1 MDTIILYGVREV
13 AVGQYE
19 MFSQNFGHWV
29 SVAEAKESMS
39 ELGAV
44 VSYTPEEFAKLET
57 IEI

>member
-1 MDTIILYGVREV
+1 MDSFILYGVREV
-13 AVGQYE
+13 AVEQYE
-19 MFSQNFGHWV
+19 MFSQSFGNWV
-29 SVAEAKESMS
+29 SVAVARATMS